1 MDTKQDLNK
10 AIRIWQQHV
19 HTPFFQLM
27 VHVHGRLA
35 VAWIGL
41 CMTVQTPDEEC
52 MVGSAVRVPKKRYGA
67 SFAVRS
73 GRAWILFISS
83 LRKMTYSAL

>member
-52 MVGSAVRVPKKRYGA
+52 MVGSAVRVLKKGMELHLQFSVVGLG
-67 SFAVRS
+67 SFS
-73 GRAWILFISS
+73 
-83 LRKMTYSAL
+83 